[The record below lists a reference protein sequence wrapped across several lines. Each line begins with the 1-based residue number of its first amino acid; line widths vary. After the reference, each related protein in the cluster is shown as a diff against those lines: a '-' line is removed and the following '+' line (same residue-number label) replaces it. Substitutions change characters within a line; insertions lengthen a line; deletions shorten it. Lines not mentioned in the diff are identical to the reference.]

1 MRILKADSFA
11 ALRNDNQKTG
21 NDKNKRASNDK
32 NKRASN
38 DKNKRASNDKN
49 KGRSTHEQRASTG
62 DDWVSN
68 GKVTKHRQ
76 RRWVTVAVDGLAGLG
91 G

>member
-21 NDKNKRASNDK
+21 
-32 NKRASN
+32 N

>member
-32 NKRASN
+32 NK
-38 DKNKRASNDKN
+38 
-49 KGRSTHEQRASTG
+49 GRSTHEQRASTG
-62 DDWVSN
+62 DDWLSN

-76 RRWVTVAVDGLAGLG
+76 RRWVTVAVDGLG

>member
-21 NDKNKRASNDK
+21 NDK